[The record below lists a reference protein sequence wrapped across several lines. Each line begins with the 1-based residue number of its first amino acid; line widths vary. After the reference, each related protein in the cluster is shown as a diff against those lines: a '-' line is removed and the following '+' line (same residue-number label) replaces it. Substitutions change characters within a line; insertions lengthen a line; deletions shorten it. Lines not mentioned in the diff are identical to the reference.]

1 MIKVVVNFVMLI
13 LLSTSL
19 NAKEVAFSADAFTRM
34 KQENQGKAW
43 LMLLWSVDCPPCFKE
58 LAIIKKMRAE
68 QSDLPIVVV
77 NADDFSDV
85 VEQRHEVIEQFGF
98 NNTTTYYFPEG
109 SASHSRYLIDPTW
122 HGELPRSYFVDKKG
136 QLRGR
141 SGLVN
146 EQHIRQWL
154 AVE

>member
-1 MIKVVVNFVMLI
+1 MKVVFKLLVLT
-13 LLSTSL
+13 LLSTTL

-34 KQENQGKAW
+34 KQEHQGKTW

-58 LAIIKKMRAE
+58 LAIVKKMRAK
-68 QSDLPIVVV
+68 QSDLSIVVV

-85 VEQRHEVIEQFGF
+85 AEQRREVIEQFGLD
-98 NNTTTYYFPEG
+98 NITTYYFPEG
-109 SASHSRYLIDPTW
+109 TASHSRYLIDPTW
-122 HGELPRSYFVDKKG
+122 HGELPRSYFVDQNG

-146 EQHIRQWL
+146 EQHIKQWL